1 MARVLTMGH
10 RGMGCSIPGTLALYP
25 ENALSSFREA
35 VRLGVEGVE
44 LDVFL
49 SRNNELLVIHGHHS
63 DASLCLTAL
72 RRDASSGVQRFGY
85 EDLVE
90 KYDIRASDLLLRKP
104 WRVLNQ
110 HESLQSVLEKH
121 RSDVHASFRSYMEKL
136 DVCEDECVPT
146 LEQVFQEFGDKL
158 IYNIELKGTRPEI
171 GEHVLNLV
179 ERYPQIKVI
188 ISSLNWLPPDLS
200 PDSPY
205 GEYDIERLPNGK
217 VPVDLLRP
225 LINNRLG
232 LPIGLLFNNERSDLP
247 SIGRILE
254 CAKVFG
260 AQWIIVAHDI
270 WKSKLPIVGC
280 AKTGIDTLHHLI
292 SEVRRNGLKIMTYFL
307 ESQPDDAEDLKLHV
321 EAGVDAICP
330 NDVEVALQIID
341 KTSGSKN

>member
-1 MARVLTMGH
+1 MSRVLTIGH

-35 VRLGVEGVE
+35 LRLGVQGVE

-49 SRNNELLVIHGHHS
+49 SCNNELLVIHGHHAK
-63 DASLCLTAL
+63 ASLCLTAL
-72 RRDASSGVQRFGY
+72 RRDASSGAQRFGL
-85 EDLVE
+85 EETVE
-90 KYDIRASDLLLRKP
+90 KCDIRASDLLLRKP

-110 HESLQSVLEKH
+110 DESVESVLEKH
-121 RSDVHASFRSYMEKL
+121 RSDVDASFQSYMEKM
-136 DVCEDECVPT
+136 DVWEGEYVPT

-188 ISSLNWLPPDLS
+188 ISSLNWLPPELS

-217 VPVDLLRP
+217 VPADLLRP

-254 CAKVFG
+254 CAKTFG

-270 WKSKLPIVGC
+270 WKSALPIVGC
-280 AKTGIDTLHHLI
+280 AKTGIETLHHLV
-292 SEVRRNGLKIMTYFL
+292 SEMRSNGLKLMTYFL
-307 ESQPDDAEDLKLHV
+307 ESQPDAPEDLRLHV

-330 NDVEVALQIID
+330 NDIEVALDII
-341 KTSGSKN
+341 KKSCTSKN